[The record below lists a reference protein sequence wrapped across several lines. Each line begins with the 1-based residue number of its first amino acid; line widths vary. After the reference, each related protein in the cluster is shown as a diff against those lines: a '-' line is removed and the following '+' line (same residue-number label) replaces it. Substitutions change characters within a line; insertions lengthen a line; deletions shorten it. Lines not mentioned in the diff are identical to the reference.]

1 MTSPIVSVII
11 PITKRYKY
19 AEQCLESVLN
29 SDYRDLEIIV
39 VTDDI
44 RYAKSLAADSRIKFV
59 KCTVPYIGDAR
70 NAGLK
75 IAKGKYISFLDADDI
90 ICDEFFS
97 ILCRELENHPEVDI
111 VECPLEVFESVY
123 HPVLYGHVMAHTFA
137 VTHEEKFAH
146 LESSPEEGICQ
157 MNKLYRA
164 DIFKNLQYPS
174 HLLCEGDSLIYKE
187 LKVARKI
194 MYLNAPLYGY
204 RYERSALAMSEN
216 REQYFIDSIK
226 ARGNVIDQA
235 YADGAANL
243 LNKADSNDWIEFMTS
258 RMINE
263 LIELYPQVQ
272 HTFEV
277 KEALKAAKA
286 KYGRYRRCI
295 TNHFRYDMFFVFPL
309 FVAKTR
315 MGKNKSNY

>member
-1 MTSPIVSVII
+1 MTKPLISVII

-19 AEQCLESVLN
+19 AEQCLKSVLN
-29 SDYRDLEIIV
+29 SDYRNLEIIV

-111 VECPLEVFESVY
+111 VECPLNVFESVY
-123 HPVLYGHVMAHTFA
+123 HPVLYGHVTAHAFA
-137 VTHEEKFAH
+137 VNHEEKFAH

-174 HLLCEGDSLIYKE
+174 HLLCEGDSLIFDE
-187 LKVARKI
+187 LKTARKI

-204 RYERSALAMSEN
+204 RYERSALAISEN

-226 ARGNVIDQA
+226 ARCNVVDQA
-235 YADGAANL
+235 YADSAANL
-243 LNKADSNDWIEFMTS
+243 INKADSNDWIEFMVS
-258 RMINE
+258 RMIDNM
-263 LIELYPQVQ
+263 IELYPQIQ

-277 KEALKAAKA
+277 KDALKAAKA
-286 KYGRYRRCI
+286 KYRRYRRSI
-295 TNHFRYDMFFVFPL
+295 INHFHYDMFFLFPL
-309 FVAKTR
+309 LVAKPSR
-315 MGKNKSNY
+315 KNNK

>member
-1 MTSPIVSVII
+1 MTKPLVSVII
-11 PITKRYKY
+11 PISRRYKY
-19 AEQCLESVLN
+19 AEQCLESALN
-29 SDYRDLEIIV
+29 SDYRNLEIII

-44 RYAKSLAADSRIKFV
+44 RYAKSLVADSRIKFV
-59 KCTVPYIGDAR
+59 KCTVPYIGDAC

-97 ILCRELENHPEVDI
+97 ILCRELENYPEVDI
-111 VECPLEVFESVY
+111 VECPLNVFKSVY
-123 HPVLYGHVMAHTFA
+123 HPVLYGHATAHTFA
-137 VTHEEKFAH
+137 VNHEEKFAH

-174 HLLCEGDSLIYKE
+174 HLLCEGDSLIYEE
-187 LKVARKI
+187 LKTARKI

-204 RYERSALAMSEN
+204 RYERSVLATSGN

-226 ARGNVIDQA
+226 ARGNVVDQA

-243 LNKADSNDWIEFMTS
+243 INKADSNDWIEFMMS
-258 RMINE
+258 RMIDN
-263 LIELYPQVQ
+263 LIELYPQIQ

-277 KEALKAAKA
+277 KDALKAAKA
-286 KYGRYRRCI
+286 KYRRYRRSI
-295 TNHFRYDMFFVFPL
+295 INHFHYDMFFLFPL
-309 FVAKTR
+309 LVAKPSR
-315 MGKNKSNY
+315 KNNG